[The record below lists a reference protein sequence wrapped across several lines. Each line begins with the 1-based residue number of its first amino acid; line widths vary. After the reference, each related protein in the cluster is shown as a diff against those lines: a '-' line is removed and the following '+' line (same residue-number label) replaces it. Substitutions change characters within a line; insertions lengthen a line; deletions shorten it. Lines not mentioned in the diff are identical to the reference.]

1 MEVYGPTTSIYLE
14 KRGEDVLSSFTKN
27 STVLY
32 TESIKRLV
40 IALSSTGNSIFEYS
54 MSYTSAL

>member
-1 MEVYGPTTSIYLE
+1 MDPLPVLYLE
-14 KRGEDVLSSFTKN
+14 KSGEDVLSSFTKN

-54 MSYTSAL
+54 MSYTLSL